1 MKSVY
6 DFEDITK
13 AMENLGYVLT
23 TTTKEL
29 YRQGH
34 DFVMYVGEDCCVYVN
49 TVTEKFIVQNK
60 KTKQFIATESS
71 EAYAQQLWYRELYKA
86 ILNKELLI
94 STT

>member
-13 AMENLGYVLT
+13 AMNNLGYVLAT
-23 TTTKEL
+23 TSKEL
-29 YRQGH
+29 YQQGH
-34 DFVMYVGEDCCVYVN
+34 DFVLYVGDDCHVYVN

-71 EAYAQQLWYRELYKA
+71 EVYAQQLWYRELYKA
-86 ILNKELLI
+86 ILNKELVV